1 MNKKLLAVVLMS
13 LSMNVTAAGIALNW
27 SGQVKSVATSPT
39 NVEVKSGY
47 IDYDLDQ
54 SHVRENLELNN
65 PKSMEKDQ
73 LIVFESMVPM
83 LSLAL

>member
-1 MNKKLLAVVLMS
+1 MTKKILSLMLIT
-13 LSMNVTAAGIALNW
+13 LSFNVNAAGALMNW

-47 IDYDLDQ
+47 VDYDLDQ
-54 SHVRENLELNN
+54 SHVRENLQLNN